1 MKSICFG
8 SRRGQAIVEYI
19 IVVVLIAIAA
29 LAIFGLFGDRI
40 GSWSAERSAS
50 WADRTCRDSTRRRA
64 APGNRFR
71 NCSPLART
79 DLAS

>member
-40 GSWSAERSAS
+40 RQLVGGTVSELGGQDMQGFDQAQGGAGQSLQKLKSL
-50 WADRTCRDSTRRRA
+50 
-64 APGNRFR
+64 GQN
-71 NCSPLART
+71 
-79 DLAS
+79 